1 MKNLVETHEREEQ
14 NQMKNRNM
22 VHMEMIM
29 EEGEYQVEEEDK
41 EMIRK
46 IGKEVNKSVDSV

>member
-29 EEGEYQVEEEDK
+29 EEGEYQIEEEDK